1 MGGFSLVGKPAVEGE
16 AGAGAEGDEEVVD
29 AKGGADAGGEEGEQ
43 EVEGEE
49 GGGVNVGAGLRE
61 AEEAVRGDADDDA
74 DEEAQR
80 TLPEDGGKDPLPD
93 CFPGS

>member
-1 MGGFSLVGKPAVEGE
+1 MGGFGLVGEPAVEGE

-29 AKGGADAGGEEGEQ
+29 AEGGADAGGEEGEQ

-49 GGGVNVGAGLRE
+49 GGGVDVGAGFGE
-61 AEEAVRGDADDDA
+61 AEKAVGGNADDDA

-80 TLPEDGGKDPLPD
+80 ALPEDGGEDPFPD
-93 CFPGS
+93 CLPGR